1 MVKES
6 EFGVWLGICKAE
18 KNWRTRTLFAKSAK
32 CAKMQFDSAQICS
45 PTFFSLLLHLFL
57 LHLANRTS
65 TISETPTRHC
75 RPEVPG
81 TSTRWM
87 ASLLRRQKPY
97 RTQLL
102 ASSIPLLS
110 IRIEAIRNSRRRQS
124 RLGHGVST
132 RALPTIVDHLQLLTL
147 RQSTILLKV
156 ATFWWHTPRPTM
168 PCNEYMAG
176 TG

>member
-1 MVKES
+1 M
-6 EFGVWLGICKAE
+6 EFGLEFARQK
-18 KNWRTRTLFAKSAK
+18 RTGGHGLCLPCRPNAPRCNSILLKSAR
-32 CAKMQFDSAQICS
+32 Q
-45 PTFFSLLLHLFL
+45 PFFSLLLHLFL

-65 TISETPTRHC
+65 TTSETPTRHC

-110 IRIEAIRNSRRRQS
+110 IWIEAIRNSRRRQS

-156 ATFWWHTPRPTM
+156 ATFCWHTPRPTM
-168 PCNEYMAG
+168 PCTEYMAG